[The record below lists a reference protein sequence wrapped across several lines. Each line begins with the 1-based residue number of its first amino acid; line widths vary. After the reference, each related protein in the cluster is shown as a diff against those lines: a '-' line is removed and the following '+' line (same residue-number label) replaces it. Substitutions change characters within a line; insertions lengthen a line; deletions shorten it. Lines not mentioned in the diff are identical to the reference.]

1 MFSSLFAQT
10 ADTVEAAK
18 EAAATLASEAVG
30 NKILLGDYVVFFLFL
45 AAVIFVAFGMS
56 RKSAGSSEDY
66 FLAGRGLKWWLIGFS
81 LIAANISAE
90 QFVGMSGQGAD
101 YIGLAV
107 ASYEWIAALSL
118 VLVAFFFLPKFL
130 KAGIYT
136 IPEYLEK
143 RYNKW
148 ARLIMSIMMMIM
160 LIVVNITV
168 VTYAGAKAYAVF
180 FEGININLSFIKE
193 GLVLPLNLQFFCWV
207 IGIIAALYIFAGGL
221 KACAW
226 ADLLQGSALIAAGGL
241 VLVFALQKLGAADP
255 SALALNVA
263 PEGTEEFNEAL
274 TNLTGASSDWDRF
287 NVLNAAKLRMNLPSW
302 DLIIPVTALILA
314 IWIPNLYYWGL
325 NQYIIQRT
333 LGSKT
338 LGEGQKGLVFAAFM
352 KLLIP
357 FIVIFPGMIAFNL
370 YSADMNAKATVASQK
385 ELERF
390 EKVKNAPTTEEELFQ
405 FSRSF
410 AQRDPETA
418 LEMLEYNSKVLAG
431 AVVKKDFPDE
441 AESRDVEAL
450 AEDVLEFDEEAL
462 GEYPTLQ
469 TSPVSPKKGYHRPKF
484 VGKEERMADADL
496 LQQQLIALKDVADDI
511 PNLKFGK
518 MVSGYDTDSALSILM
533 DKVVPSN
540 GFKGFMLAALLG
552 AIISSV
558 AAMLNAA
565 STIFTMDLFNECGV
579 KPKDDLANARR
590 QKVLVAVGRGAVV
603 VFALIGC
610 LVAPIWANP
619 KYGGVFT
626 AIQEFQGYIS
636 PGIFAA
642 FVIGF
647 WMRKAPNYYGV
658 IALLG
663 CPILYGSLAICCP
676 TLDFLNRMAVTF
688 LVLIAIAVILRI
700 AAPRKVAYVQTV
712 PELPTDAAL
721 QAELAVAVEGV
732 SDEERAKLTALYRH
746 KMTQE
751 KWAAFL
757 KPSYGALIF
766 GLIVV
771 VLTVWLYLKYW
782 DWTSPMM

>member
-1 MFSSLFAQT
+1 MFNLLFAQ
-10 ADTVEAAK
+10 AEETVEAVTQAV
-18 EAAATLASEAVG
+18 ENTVEVAQTAAAKTAS
-30 NKILLGDYVVFFLFL
+30 ILPGDYVVFFLFL

-56 RKSAGSSEDY
+56 RKSGESSEDY

-118 VLVAFFFLPKFL
+118 VIVAFFFLPRFL

-143 RYNKW
+143 RYNK
-148 ARLIMSIMMMIM
+148 ASRLIMSIMMMIM

-168 VTYAGAKAYAVF
+168 VTYAGAKAYSGF
-180 FEGININLSFIKE
+180 FADVS
-193 GLVLPLNLQFFCWV
+193 PMLNLNFFCWV

-226 ADLLQGSALIAAGGL
+226 ADLLQGSALIVAGG
-241 VLVFALQKLGAADP
+241 VVMYFAMKHLGLADP
-255 SALALNVA
+255 QTLAVNTFGAGAENIADVTTKLTDASAW
-263 PEGTEEFNEAL
+263 E
-274 TNLTGASSDWDRF
+274 RF
-287 NVLNAAKLRMNLPSW
+287 NVLNAHKMRMNLPSW
-302 DLIIPVTALILA
+302 DLIIPVTSLMFA

-357 FIVIFPGMIAFNL
+357 FIVLLPGVIAFNL
-370 YSADMNAKATVASQK
+370 FSAEMHQNANKASQA
-385 ELERF
+385 ELTRF
-390 EKVKNAPTTEEELFQ
+390 EESKGASPDSAKELFQ
-405 FSRSF
+405 FNRSY
-410 AQRDPETA
+410 ALYDP
-418 LEMLEYNSKVLAG
+418 AG
-431 AVVKKDFPDE
+431 AQAILDFN
-441 AESRDVEAL
+441 A
-450 AEDVLEFDEEAL
+450 EAL
-462 GEYPTLQ
+462 GIDVPQ
-469 TSPVSPKKGYHRPKF
+469 IAKGDKMQVPDKL
-484 VGKEERMADADL
+484 E
-496 LQQQLIALKDVADDI
+496 QQLIALKKTPEAAKA
-511 PNLKFGK
+511 KFNAT
-518 MVSGYDTDSALSILM
+518 VISGYDTDSALSLLM
-533 DKVVPSN
+533 ARVVPSN

-565 STIFTMDLFNECGV
+565 STIFTMDLYNGML
-579 KPKDDLANARR
+579 KPGADAEAEAKR
-590 QKVLVAVGRGAVV
+590 QKKLVAVGRIAVV

-619 KYGGVFT
+619 KYGGVFK

-647 WMRKAPNYYGV
+647 WMKKCPNVYGI
-658 IALLG
+658 IALIG
-663 CPILYGSLAICCP
+663 CPILYGALAVFCP

-688 LVLIAIAVILRI
+688 FILIAIAFILRVI
-700 AAPRKVAYVQTV
+700 CPRKEAFIQLA
-712 PELPTDAAL
+712 PELPTDEAV
-721 QAELAVAVEGV
+721 QAELAAALTNAT
-732 SDEERAKLTALYRH
+732 SDEQKQRLTAIYSH
-746 KMTQE
+746 KMTVE
-751 KWAAFL
+751 KWASFM
-757 KPSYGALIF
+757 KSSKGALIG

-771 VLTVWLYLKYW
+771 VLTVLLYIVYW
-782 DWTSPMM
+782 DWNSPMF